1 MEGFKLVPRFRY
13 EKIDS
18 VNLRYQKTATD
29 GFMFLE

>member
-18 VNLRYQKTATD
+18 VNLRYQIAD
-29 GFMFLE
+29 IIM

>member
-18 VNLRYQKTATD
+18 VNLRYQID
-29 GFMFLE
+29 DIIM